1 MLWEKTF
8 QLDPLICHVIILKN
22 LKVVNNIGQKG
33 AQSLADALTEN
44 CETAEKKTDWKDMVS
59 SIEYGITNLNLSGN
73 NIRAE
78 GAKYL
83 SESVS
88 KINTLTT
95 FNISSNKLEP
105 EGIKFISDSLKS
117 NESITTLYLS
127 ENNMGTIGL
136 KYISDALKEGSEN
149 KDDDDETCNIK
160 QLIAKGNKLGILAKP
175 ENKQSG
181 NVGMKSLRDML
192 KVNHKILLLDFE
204 GNSHFIP
211 IKFQRQCNL

>member
-1 MLWEKTF
+1 
-8 QLDPLICHVIILKN
+8 
-22 LKVVNNIGQKG
+22 
-33 AQSLADALTEN
+33 LTEN
-44 CETAEKKTDWKDMVS
+44 CNTAEKKTEWKDMVA

-204 GNSHFIP
+204 GLNNMFSL
-211 IKFQRQCNL
+211 KFQDNAICNEDMKLICEGLKSNTTLKHLLLSSMKIIILNKP